1 MLNKEEIKKQ
11 IETIKAHSINEYRET
26 IHLFRLLKKRAK
38 SKEEKAF
45 IQHQS
50 IDILKISVVVSVG
63 ALPGGTV
70 VVAFIEMG
78 FRKFNRTILPTSFSD
93 ELKSRLNDDAT
104 VKSLED

>member
-1 MLNKEEIKKQ
+1 MLNREEIKKQ
-11 IETIKAHSINEYRET
+11 VKTIKEHSINEYRET

-38 SKEEKAF
+38 TQEEKSF

-70 VVAFIEMG
+70 AIAFIEMG
-78 FRKFNRTILPTSFSD
+78 FKKFNKSILPTSFSD
-93 ELKSRLNDDAT
+93 TLKSKLQDNAITKEEKD
-104 VKSLED
+104 